1 MNRLVS
7 QTSLWVALTALV
19 LVGCDSPPPTMV
31 ALKGIA
37 YVHERRRSE
46 ADVARASEAFYAKEH
61 HGNDVVFRTEEQER
75 AGYYF
80 FVKLDVDP
88 PADGRLVLEVVR
100 AENTKP
106 ERYDFAVNLKPGFP
120 FGEFVI
126 GLTGKQSG
134 TVSWRPV
141 AWRVSVVD
149 AQGKFIASS
158 HSFLWGTPLDVS
170 QR

>member
-1 MNRLVS
+1 
-7 QTSLWVALTALV
+7 
-19 LVGCDSPPPTMV
+19 MV

-88 PADGRLVLEVVR
+88 PEDGRLVLEVVR

-149 AQGKFIASS
+149 AQGKFMASS